1 MKNNIFV
8 KDYKS
13 ILDIHD
19 TQIAIKLVKDTFED
33 KLSEKLNLTRVTAPL
48 FVEPSTGLND

>member
-1 MKNNIFV
+1 MKNNIIV

-13 ILDIHD
+13 ILNIHD

-33 KLSEKLNLTRVTAPL
+33 K
-48 FVEPSTGLND
+48 